1 VLHRW
6 ATDRESTVASTRMLE
21 SLQEIQQGRLN
32 CLPTTAFDVN
42 LDTLV
47 WQATENFKGGRSFL
61 YSDDVSMLERPS
73 AHLDSD
79 AAGT

>member
-1 VLHRW
+1 
-6 ATDRESTVASTRMLE
+6 MLE

-32 CLPTTAFDVN
+32 CLPTTAFGVN

-47 WQATENFKGGRSFL
+47 WQATENFKGGQSFL
-61 YSDDVSMLERPS
+61 YSEDVSILECPS
-73 AHLDSD
+73 ASLDGD